1 MNSTD
6 PEIADIMSEWCC
18 PEEVADFFKTNSD
31 ATADATASTAGCD
44 CEVCSDP
51 GSLQSSLNRGY
62 YDYVSDSEDSSPNVS
77 PSVRSE
83 SASRETP
90 LKKVQFNDPGL
101 GPSWGSGWGPCSE
114 SGWTETSE
122 EVSEEACEEYRMDPY
137 DHKMYTKSEFYEWY
151 GSHTLWDISHPE
163 KQYKR
168 DLIWECVER
177 GRKIHLSDSMMKTI
191 IDKTLKIR

>member
-31 ATADATASTAGCD
+31 ATASTEGCD

-90 LKKVQFNDPGL
+90 LKKVRFNDPSL
-101 GPSWGSGWGPCSE
+101 GSGWGPGSE
-114 SGWTETSE
+114 SGWTETS
-122 EVSEEACEEYRMDPY
+122 EEYRMDPY

-151 GSHTLWDISHPE
+151 GSRTLWDICHPE